1 MLTLDKVY
9 EITDML
15 ERKANDE
22 LNKATAYHEGY
33 IQACEDFGR
42 EIRLKLIEEQVE
54 ED

>member
-1 MLTLDKVY
+1 MISASKVY

-15 ERKANDE
+15 ERKANTE
-22 LNKATAYHEGY
+22 LQKATAYHEGY

-42 EIRLKLIEEQVE
+42 EIRDLIYEQNK

>member
-1 MLTLDKVY
+1 MLTRDEVY

-22 LNKATAYHEGY
+22 LNKATAYHAGY
-33 IQACEDFGR
+33 IKACEDFGR
-42 EIRLKLIEEQVE
+42 EIRRRLLEEQKE